1 MTENVLNTEAMSQ
14 RVFLTMSQMF
24 FSLKQSRGS
33 KSFSD
38 KVKCLDFQFRTIPVT
53 VKEIVDWKA
62 SNLEA

>member
-38 KVKCLDFQFRTIPVT
+38 KVKWLDFQFRTIPVT